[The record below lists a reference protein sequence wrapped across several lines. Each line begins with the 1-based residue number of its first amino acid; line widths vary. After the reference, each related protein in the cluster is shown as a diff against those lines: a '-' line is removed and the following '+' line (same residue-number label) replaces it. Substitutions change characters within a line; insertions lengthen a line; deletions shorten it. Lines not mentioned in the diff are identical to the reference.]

1 MYRRS
6 LLTALPFIAF
16 TGAALA
22 HSEVAGPNGGKI
34 GEVGGT
40 HIELVA
46 RDNELHLY
54 VLDAQDKPV
63 VARGASGSAIV
74 QAGGRT
80 QTLRFEPTPGESH
93 LIARGE
99 FPAKGARVVTNVAV
113 AGQPSRQARF
123 TFD

>member
-1 MYRRS
+1 MHRRI
-6 LLTALPFIAF
+6 LLAGLP
-16 TGAALA
+16 ALA
-22 HSEVAGPNGGKI
+22 LARVAAAHGDVAGPNGGKI

-63 VARGASGSAIV
+63 TARGATGSAIV

-80 QTLRFEPTPGESH
+80 QTLRFEPAAGDSH
-93 LIARGE
+93 LVARGE
-99 FPAKGARVVTNVAV
+99 FPANGARIVASV
-113 AGQPSRQARF
+113 AIGGQPSRQARF
-123 TFD
+123 AFD